1 MRGVDTRMHEEPQA
15 LDPRRFRRRLPL
27 ELTPDELTLLEHL
40 QAEHGSK
47 RATLIAGLHALAAQP
62 APHELAQLE
71 HSRDRATAE
80 ADALRAKVAEL
91 EAAAK
96 KAAASASRRDAAS
109 ANADAAAKADARA
122 AKTQLAK
129 LERDLAHAT
138 RDAVEWEQAHA
149 ALDALR
155 VDGLRC
161 PRCEEWAAPEE
172 WATTETDDG
181 YLLIYHQPCG
191 YHEKSFT
198 SVPTIMGYRRAD

>member
-1 MRGVDTRMHEEPQA
+1 MHEEPQA

-27 ELTPDELTLLEHL
+27 ELTPDELTLLEWL
-40 QAEHGSK
+40 QGEHGSK
-47 RATLIAGLHALAAQP
+47 RATLIAGLRALAEQP
-62 APHELAQLE
+62 DPDQLAQLE
-71 HSRDRATAE
+71 YARDRATAE
-80 ADALRAKVAEL
+80 AEALRAKLAEL

-96 KAAASASRRDAAS
+96 KTAASATRRATAS
-109 ANADAAAKADARA
+109 ADADAAAKADAQA
-122 AKTQLAK
+122 AKKQLAK
-129 LERDLAHAT
+129 LERDLAHVN
-138 RDAVEWEQAHA
+138 RDMAEWEQAHA
-149 ALDALR
+149 ELDAHR

-161 PRCEEWAAPEE
+161 ARCEEWAAPQE